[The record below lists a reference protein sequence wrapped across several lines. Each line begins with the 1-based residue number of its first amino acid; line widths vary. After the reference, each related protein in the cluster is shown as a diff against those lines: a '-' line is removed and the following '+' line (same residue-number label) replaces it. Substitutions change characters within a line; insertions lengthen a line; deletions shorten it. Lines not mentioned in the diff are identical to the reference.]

1 MKQIASK
8 ERFTGLEYNFQDET
22 SHKMTYNQGNETSLR
37 VQRDSEIINAF
48 ELIFWRVPYV
58 LKQKNYSCMKQL
70 HIYCIS
76 DKTSISERDIFM
88 LNQRDLSFRTE
99 IILLNSIN

>member
-1 MKQIASK
+1 
-8 ERFTGLEYNFQDET
+8 
-22 SHKMTYNQGNETSLR
+22 MTYNQGNETSLR
-37 VQRDSEIINAF
+37 VQRDIEIINAF

-58 LKQKNYSCMKQL
+58 LKQKNYSRMKQL

-76 DKTSISERDIFM
+76 NKTSISERDIFM